1 MSYKGYIVDTI
12 EAYELKQAEIAN
24 IIGLAQGV
32 RYAGRID
39 DNGNIKPDIILI
51 DGRFAIPYEQ
61 GTDTINDNQLPKI
74 VF

>member
-1 MSYKGYIVDTI
+1 MKGYIVDTI
-12 EAYELKQAEIAN
+12 EDYEIKQAEIAN

-39 DNGNIKPDIILI
+39 DKGNVIADIVLI

-61 GTDTINDNQLPKI
+61 GTDTIKKSQLPKI